1 MATGRCVNIMGC
13 SKARNREEQEAD
25 LANFVCSECG
35 KPLVEVRGANGP
47 TPPSGG
53 GGGKTKGSTETRK
66 HKIWIIIAA
75 VLVVI
80 LGGGGGAYYYF
91 NGNEPKNEPKN
102 EPTIEKIE
110 LNRSHI
116 SGSVGNEETL
126 TVTNTPSDMKVTYL
140 WKSTNE
146 NVITVQE
153 GVIKMVGEG
162 EANVIVSAQEKQ
174 GVADT
179 CSVSVKFQSGP
190 NIDNPKPGNEIDL
203 GYATYKGDLQNGK
216 PHGNGTMTFK
226 KRTVVPGAK
235 DNIEAQSGEYAHGAW
250 RNGEVNLV
258 TLHQKNG
265 NTVTIMHK

>member
-13 SKARNREEQEAD
+13 SKAKNREKQEAD

-35 KPLVEVRGANGP
+35 KPLVEVRNEP
-47 TPPSGG
+47 IPPSGG
-53 GGGKTKGSTETRK
+53 RNKKKDGPKKR
-66 HKIWIIIAA
+66 KIWIIIAA

-91 NGNEPKNEPKN
+91 NGNEPKNKPKN
-102 EPTIEKIE
+102 KPTIEKIE

-126 TVTNTPSDMKVTYL
+126 TVANTPSDMKVTYL

-153 GVIKMVGEG
+153 GIIKMVGEG
-162 EANVIVSAQEKQ
+162 EANVIVSVQEKQ
-174 GVADT
+174 GVTDT
-179 CSVSVKFQSGP
+179 CSVSVEPQSDLG
-190 NIDNPKPGNEIDL
+190 PKPGAEIDL

-226 KRTVVPGAK
+226 KSTVVPGAK

>member
-13 SKARNREEQEAD
+13 SKAKNREIQEAD
-25 LANFVCSECG
+25 QANFVCSECG
-35 KPLVEVRGANGP
+35 RPLVEARGIKGP
-47 TPPSGG
+47 TPPGG
-53 GGGKTKGSTETRK
+53 DGPKGPKK
-66 HKIWIIIAA
+66 HKIWIIITA

-162 EANVIVSAQEKQ
+162 EANVIVNVQEKQ

-179 CSVSVKFQSGP
+179 CSVSVSGP
-190 NIDNPKPGNEIDL
+190 GINKPEPRDEIDL

-226 KRTVVPGAK
+226 KRMVVPGAK

-258 TLHQKNG
+258 TLYQKNG